1 MLRGCDLRVAIASFC
16 FLLLTT
22 AAGAEIRLPALNDA
36 QLQLTL
42 FAAEPDILTPIGLAI
57 DKRGRLF
64 VVESHTHF
72 PRPDYPGPKRDHVK
86 IFEDT
91 NDDGKVDKI
100 SIFADDLYHSMNL
113 AFSPS
118 GQLYLTHRNG
128 VVILHDKDGDG
139 ISESRTTILEL
150 QTSGNYPHNGIGG
163 IAFSPDGWLY
173 VGLGE
178 NLGEKYTL
186 KGSDG
191 RTHSGGGEGGN
202 IFRCKPDGSELRLV
216 ATGFWNPFALAIY
229 QGGHLLAVDNDP
241 DSRPP
246 CRLLDVVE
254 QGDYGFKF
262 RFGRSGLH
270 PFVAWNGELPGTLP
284 MMAGT
289 GEAPSGILNCDS
301 ARLPSDYRGAVLVT
315 SWGDHFLELYRP
327 RPVGA
332 SLRAEREIVAQGD
345 EWFRPVAIAAAP
357 KGAIYFTD
365 WADKD
370 YSVHGKGRI
379 WRLTTKPGVKATI
392 AASATAA
399 AKPNPARARMNR
411 LLHADSLKDYGELLR
426 ALSDDDAFI
435 RSAAVSSLA
444 RPVFGRK
451 IPGEIE
457 NKNPRVRLGALLAM
471 RRAKFDKPIQLL
483 EKLLAD
489 PDEEIRRM
497 ALVWVGEEKLVRLAD
512 RLNAALSAGPV
523 SAVLLETYAAAAG
536 ILGTTGHS
544 VAAAEQSAASKSSA
558 IRTLVLIRE
567 IKQDDAKAVEILAD
581 PSSDQ
586 LGQLRIEAA
595 RTLVESPGEKA
606 DAALLNTALDRKNPV
621 ELRAE
626 AVLALSSRSA
636 DLLSKLTGLLDDPSE
651 DVPIETARAFR
662 QVASHPAIRDALER
676 RSKSRSSRDQL
687 LAEQLRLALAP
698 QAVTR
703 PSSDDEWRKA
713 LAQNGDAARG
723 RRVFFSPAVGC
734 ARCHR
739 IEDHGGKIGPDLST
753 IARAAD
759 REKLMQSVLHPSRE
773 IAPQFVTHTCE
784 TKDGQ
789 SYSGLLVG
797 QGADGSVTLTTADG
811 KGVLIPANEMVS
823 NQPSAVSLMPEGLE
837 NALTVQDFR
846 DLLAFLLLRN

>member
-1 MLRGCDLRVAIASFC
+1 
-16 FLLLTT
+16 
-22 AAGAEIRLPALNDA
+22 
-36 QLQLTL
+36 
-42 FAAEPDILTPIGLAI
+42 
-57 DKRGRLF
+57 
-64 VVESHTHF
+64 
-72 PRPDYPGPKRDHVK
+72 
-86 IFEDT
+86 
-91 NDDGKVDKI
+91 
-100 SIFADDLYHSMNL
+100 
-113 AFSPS
+113 
-118 GQLYLTHRNG
+118 
-128 VVILHDKDGDG
+128 
-139 ISESRTTILEL
+139 
-150 QTSGNYPHNGIGG
+150 
-163 IAFSPDGWLY
+163 
-173 VGLGE
+173 
-178 NLGEKYTL
+178 
-186 KGSDG
+186 
-191 RTHSGGGEGGN
+191 
-202 IFRCKPDGSELRLV
+202 
-216 ATGFWNPFALAIY
+216 
-229 QGGHLLAVDNDP
+229 
-241 DSRPP
+241 
-246 CRLLDVVE
+246 
-254 QGDYGFKF
+254 
-262 RFGRSGLH
+262 
-270 PFVAWNGELPGTLP
+270 
-284 MMAGT
+284 MAGT

-357 KGAIYFTD
+357 DGAIYFTD

-392 AASATAA
+392 AAGVS
-399 AKPNPARARMNR
+399 AKPNPARERMNR
-411 LLHADSLKDYGELLR
+411 LVRADSLKDYGELLR
-426 ALSDDDAFI
+426 ALGDDDAFI

-444 RPVFGRK
+444 KPVFGGK

-512 RLNAALSAGPV
+512 RLNVALSAGPV
-523 SAVLLETYAAAAG
+523 SAVLFETYAAAAG

-558 IRTLVLIRE
+558 VRTLVLIRE
-567 IKQDDAKAVEILAD
+567 VKQDDAKAVEILAD
-581 PSSDQ
+581 ASSDR

-595 RTLVESPGEKA
+595 RTLAEFPSEKA

-626 AVLALSSRSA
+626 ALLALSSRSA
-636 DLLSKLTGLLDDPSE
+636 DLLSKLTGLLDDSSE
-651 DVPIETARAFR
+651 DVRIETARAFR

-676 RSKSRSSRDQL
+676 SSKSRSSRDQL

-703 PSSDDEWRKA
+703 PSSDDEWRKG

-759 REKLMQSVLHPSRE
+759 REKLMQSVLHPSRD
-773 IAPQFVTHTCE
+773 IAPQFVTHTVE

-789 SYSGLLVG
+789 SFSGLLLG